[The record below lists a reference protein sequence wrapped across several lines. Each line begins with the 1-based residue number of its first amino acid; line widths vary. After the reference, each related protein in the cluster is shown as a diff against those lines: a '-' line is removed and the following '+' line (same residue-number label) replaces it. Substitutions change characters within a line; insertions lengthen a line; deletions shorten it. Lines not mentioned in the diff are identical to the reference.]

1 MTFQKLGMEETDY
14 AAREATFEA
23 KAGDDSRTCLWGG
36 GVIVTGRGCIRGDQR
51 AGSGYA
57 DHAEHLT
64 GSTSHYR

>member
-1 MTFQKLGMEETDY
+1 MEETDY
-14 AAREATFEA
+14 ATREATFEA
-23 KAGDDSRTCLWGG
+23 KAGDDSRTCVGGG

-57 DHAEHLT
+57 DHAKHLA